1 MSMITLVR
9 ILKLGWANYWRNR
22 GLSIS
27 ATLVLTL
34 TLIIVLIFF
43 LLNSILAAT
52 SREVRSKIDLV
63 VTFDDEVPQE
73 RIDDLQ
79 KLLAAKSETK
89 AVQFISKADA
99 LERFQDLPGVSDRTK
114 NLLSPDNNP
123 LPRSLEIKATSPDRL
138 EAISR
143 LLSASP
149 WQEIVRKNSYLTN
162 KETIQKI
169 DRFERAVSTAG
180 LVLSLIFIVISLIV
194 VINTIRLAIFAR
206 REEIEIMR
214 LVGANNVFIRSPF
227 IVEGIMYGLVATGLA
242 ITIVWLSINQLGE
255 LINRYLAEIDVDVVR
270 LFSDQLPLLI
280 IVELVLGLGVTIFAS
295 LISLQRYL
303 RK

>member
-1 MSMITLVR
+1 M
-9 ILKLGWANYWRNR
+9 
-22 GLSIS
+22 
-27 ATLVLTL
+27 
-34 TLIIVLIFF
+34 
-43 LLNSILAAT
+43 
-52 SREVRSKIDLV
+52 
-63 VTFDDEVPQE
+63 
-73 RIDDLQ
+73 
-79 KLLAAKSETK
+79 
-89 AVQFISKADA
+89 
-99 LERFQDLPGVSDRTK
+99 
-114 NLLSPDNNP
+114 
-123 LPRSLEIKATSPDRL
+123 
-138 EAISR
+138 
-143 LLSASP
+143 
-149 WQEIVRKNSYLTN
+149 TN

-180 LVLSLIFIVISLIV
+180 LVLSLIFIVISLVV

-242 ITIVWLSINQLGE
+242 IILVWLSINQLGE
-255 LINRYLAEIDVDVVR
+255 LLNRYLAEIDVDVVR
-270 LFSDQLPLLI
+270 LFADQLPLLI